1 MARADEAL
9 AKIRKLLDGDKFPL
23 NSRLPP
29 ERQLAVDLG
38 VSRSALREGLAM
50 FEVEGKVWRHVG
62 KGTFVG
68 SRPIKNASD
77 LSLVS
82 RLTNPAEVLEVRLL
96 IEPRIASL
104 AAANT
109 TSADIAHMK
118 RCLVK
123 IERCF
128 RGNNAKR
135 AGRVFDKWDGT
146 LHRAIAEAAHNELL
160 LALFDALNAV
170 RIQTTWGRLQEEAMT
185 RKRHRIYCLQHR
197 EFVEAIAERDPNRAE
212 SLMWEHIV
220 TVQKNLLGT
229 TMATNAMVTRRG
241 ERVGGPA

>member
-82 RLTNPAEVLEVRLL
+82 RLTNPNLPSRRTV
-96 IEPRIASL
+96 
-104 AAANT
+104 
-109 TSADIAHMK
+109 
-118 RCLVK
+118 
-123 IERCF
+123 
-128 RGNNAKR
+128 KR
-135 AGRVFDKWDGT
+135 AWFR
-146 LHRAIAEAAHNELL
+146 
-160 LALFDALNAV
+160 
-170 RIQTTWGRLQEEAMT
+170 
-185 RKRHRIYCLQHR
+185 
-197 EFVEAIAERDPNRAE
+197 
-212 SLMWEHIV
+212 
-220 TVQKNLLGT
+220 
-229 TMATNAMVTRRG
+229 
-241 ERVGGPA
+241 